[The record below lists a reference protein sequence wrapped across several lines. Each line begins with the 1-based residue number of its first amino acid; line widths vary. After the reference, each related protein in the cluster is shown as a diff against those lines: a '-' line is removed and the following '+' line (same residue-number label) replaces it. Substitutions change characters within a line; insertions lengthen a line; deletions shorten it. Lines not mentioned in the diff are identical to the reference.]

1 MMEPYTRKKEDMHD
15 CGFYPHFFQ
24 STGKFKKFNI
34 EYKDLS
40 MEDRNPAITA
50 IVVMIF
56 GQKVCP
62 GRRMK

>member
-1 MMEPYTRKKEDMHD
+1 MHD